1 MTVPRHVFG
10 YAGRTEF
17 GLLSTPD
24 LIYKMQW
31 IFKEYDP
38 DQLLIFSRS
47 LGLDPLYGKLLLTRN
62 IVTQK
67 QLDEYFNPTPDKLHD
82 PFLMKDLEKAILRIQ
97 QALTGGEKILVYG
110 DYDVDG
116 ITSAS
121 VLYLFFKKMG
131 GDICYYIP
139 DREKEGYGLS
149 REGLDHAASQGVSL
163 IITCDCGINAV
174 DKVRYANQKGLD
186 VIITDHHEP
195 SLELPPALAIVN
207 PKQNDDTYPE
217 KNLCG
222 AGVAFKLIQGYCRYE
237 NLDEE
242 SAYDYLDLVALGTA
256 ADIVNMTGENRILMS
271 EGLRKINSG
280 KNRIGLKALMDV
292 SRIRPEEMDVS
303 KIVFGIAPRL
313 NAVGRLGEASRAVKL
328 LTTLDPDEA
337 KTYSEI
343 LDDENTQRRVIEK
356 DVMEEAIR
364 IIEKRYSRKLPK
376 ILILHN
382 STWHPG
388 VIGIV
393 ASKIKERYHR
403 PVIMIAFQDNLGKG
417 SGRSITGF
425 DLYGALHVHEKWLQ
439 SYGGHVMAAGLTISK
454 ENLDQFIRD
463 LHKFAEDTISPDIL
477 EPRIYIDA
485 EVEMEQINMEL
496 LTFLDRLRPF
506 GPGNMRPKFCL
517 RNVQPQRASIVGGNH
532 LKFRARKNHVSLD
545 CIAWNFGEDLP
556 LVSESHKA
564 VDLVFVPSINDWNGT
579 RSIQLIVKAIKSH
592 EQA

>member
-10 YAGRTEF
+10 HAGRTEF
-17 GLLSTPD
+17 GLRSTPD

-31 IFKEYDP
+31 FFKEYDP
-38 DQLLIFSRS
+38 DQLLVFSRS
-47 LGLDPLYGKLLLTRN
+47 HGLEPLYSKILLTRG
-62 IVTQK
+62 IITQK
-67 QLDEYFNPTPDKLHD
+67 QLDDYFNPTPDKLHD
-82 PFLMKDLEKAILRIQ
+82 PFLLKDMEKALLRIHQALEKHER
-97 QALTGGEKILVYG
+97 ILVYG

-121 VLYLFFKKMG
+121 VLYLFFQELN

-149 REGLDHAASQGVSL
+149 QEGIDNAVRQGVSL

-174 DKVRYANQKGLD
+174 DKVRYAMSKGLE

-195 SLELPPALAIVN
+195 SPELPPALAIVN
-207 PKQNDDTYPE
+207 PKRPDDTYPE

-222 AGVAFKLIQGYCRYE
+222 AGVAFKLIQGYCRLF
-237 NLDEE
+237 NLDEKT
-242 SAYDYLDLVALGTA
+242 AYDYMDLVALGTA
-256 ADIVNMTGENRILMS
+256 ADIVSMTGENRILMS
-271 EGLRKINSG
+271 EGLRKINVN
-280 KNRIGLKALMDV
+280 KNRIGLRALMDV

-328 LTTLDPDEA
+328 LTTRDPEEA
-337 KTYSEI
+337 KAYSEI
-343 LDDENTQRRVIEK
+343 LDDENTLRRAIEK
-356 DVMEEAIR
+356 DVMEEAIQD
-364 IIEKRYSRKLPK
+364 IEKRYPDKLPK
-376 ILILHN
+376 ILVLHN
-382 STWHPG
+382 PAWHSG

-403 PVIMIAFQDNLGKG
+403 PVIMIAFQDDMGKG

-425 DLYGALHVHEKWLQ
+425 DLYGALHAHERWLKT
-439 SYGGHVMAAGLTISK
+439 YGGHVMAAGLTITR
-454 ENLDQFIRD
+454 ENLDMFIQN
-463 LHKFAEDTISPDIL
+463 LYKFADDTISAELL

-485 EVEMEQINMEL
+485 EVEIEQIHIEL

-517 RNVQPQRASIVGGNH
+517 RGVQPQRARIVGGNH
-532 LKFRARKNHVSLD
+532 LKFRAREKHISFD
-545 CIAWNFGEDLP
+545 CIAWNFAEELP
-556 LVSESHKA
+556 LVNTPQNR
-564 VDLVFVPSINDWNGT
+564 VDLVFVPAINEWNGT
-579 RSIQLIVKAIKSH
+579 RSIQLIVKAIKPH
-592 EQA
+592 EER

>member
-1 MTVPRHVFG
+1 
-10 YAGRTEF
+10 
-17 GLLSTPD
+17 
-24 LIYKMQW
+24 MQW
-31 IFKEYDP
+31 IFKEFDS
-38 DQLLIFSRS
+38 DQLLIFSRT
-47 LGLDPLYGKLLLTRN
+47 LGLDPLYAKLLLTRN
-62 IVTQK
+62 IITQQ
-67 QLDEYFNPTPDKLHD
+67 QLEEYFNPTPDKLYD
-82 PFLMKDLEKAILRIQ
+82 PFLMKDMKKALLRIR
-97 QALTGGEKILVYG
+97 QALAKEEKILVYG

-121 VLYLFFKKMG
+121 ILYLFFQKLG

-149 REGLDHAASQGVSL
+149 REGLDHAVRLGVSL

-174 DKVRYANQKGLD
+174 EKVRYAKQKGLD

-195 SLELPPALAIVN
+195 SPELPPALAIVN
-207 PKQNDDTYPE
+207 PKQTDDIYPE

-237 NLDEE
+237 SLDEE
-242 SAYDYLDLVALGTA
+242 TAYDYLDLVALGTA
-256 ADIVNMTGENRILMS
+256 ADIVSMTGENRILMS
-271 EGLRKINSG
+271 EGLRKINVG
-280 KNRIGLKALMDV
+280 RNRIGLKALMDV

-328 LTTLDPDEA
+328 LTTQDPVEA
-337 KTYSEI
+337 KAYSEI
-343 LDDENTQRRVIEK
+343 LDDENTQRRAIEK
-356 DVMEEAIR
+356 DVMEEAIQD
-364 IIEKRYSRKLPK
+364 IEKRYPHQLPN
-376 ILILHN
+376 ILVLHN
-382 STWHPG
+382 PTWHPG

-393 ASKIKERYHR
+393 ASKIKELYHR
-403 PVIMIAFQDNLGKG
+403 PVIMIAFQDELGKG

-439 SYGGHVMAAGLTISK
+439 TYGGHVMAAGLTISRK
-454 ENLDQFIRD
+454 NLDQFMQD
-463 LHKFAEDTISPDIL
+463 LHKFAEDTISPDLL

-485 EVEMEQINMEL
+485 EVEIEQINMEL

-506 GPGNMRPKFCL
+506 GPGNMRPKFYL
-517 RNVQPQRASIVGGNH
+517 KNVQPQQARIVGGNH
-532 LKFRARKNHVSLD
+532 LKFRVRKNHRSLD
-545 CIAWNFGEDLP
+545 CIAWNFGEELP
-556 LVSESHKA
+556 LVSAPGKT

-579 RSIQLIVKAIKSH
+579 RSIQLIVKDLKPH

>member
-1 MTVPRHVFG
+1 
-10 YAGRTEF
+10 
-17 GLLSTPD
+17 
-24 LIYKMQW
+24 MQW
-31 IFKEYDP
+31 IFKEFDP
-38 DQLLIFSRS
+38 DQLLIFSRT

-62 IVTQK
+62 IINEK
-67 QLDEYFNPTPDKLHD
+67 QLEEYFNPTSDKLHN
-82 PFLMKDLEKAILRIQ
+82 PFLMKDMEKAILRIR
-97 QALTGGEKILVYG
+97 QALANGEKILVYG

-121 VLYLFFKKMG
+121 ILYLFFQKLG
-131 GDICYYIP
+131 GNISYYIP

-149 REGLDHAASQGVSL
+149 REGLDHAVRLGVSL

-174 DKVRYANQKGLD
+174 EKIRYARQKGLD

-195 SLELPPALAIVN
+195 SPELPPALAIVN
-207 PKQNDDTYPE
+207 PRQTDDSYPE

-242 SAYDYLDLVALGTA
+242 IAYDYLDLVALGTA
-256 ADIVNMTGENRILMS
+256 ADIVSMTGENRILMS
-271 EGLRKINSG
+271 EGLRKINVG

-328 LTTLDPDEA
+328 LTTRDPVEA
-337 KTYSEI
+337 RAYSEI
-343 LDDENTQRRVIEK
+343 LDDENTLRRAIEK

-364 IIEKRYSRKLPK
+364 DIEKRYPHQLPK
-376 ILILHN
+376 ILVLHN
-382 STWHPG
+382 PTWHPG

-393 ASKIKERYHR
+393 ASKIKELYHR
-403 PVIMIAFQDNLGKG
+403 PVIMIAFQDELGKG

-439 SYGGHVMAAGLTISK
+439 TYGGHVMAAGLTISR
-454 ENLDQFIRD
+454 ENLDQFMQD
-463 LHKFAEDTISPDIL
+463 LHKFAEDTISPDLL

-485 EVEMEQINMEL
+485 EVEIEQINMEL

-517 RNVQPQRASIVGGNH
+517 KNVQPLHARIVGGNH
-532 LKFRARKNHVSLD
+532 LKFRVRKNHLSLD
-545 CIAWNFGEDLP
+545 CIAWNFGEKLP
-556 LVSESHKA
+556 LVSAPDKA
-564 VDLVFVPSINDWNGT
+564 VDIVFVPSINDWNGI
-579 RSIQLIVKAIKSH
+579 RSIQLIVKDLKPH
-592 EQA
+592 KQA

>member
-1 MTVPRHVFG
+1 
-10 YAGRTEF
+10 
-17 GLLSTPD
+17 
-24 LIYKMQW
+24 MQW
-31 IFKEYDP
+31 IFKEFDP
-38 DQLLIFSRS
+38 DQLLIFSRT

-62 IVTQK
+62 IINEK
-67 QLDEYFNPTPDKLHD
+67 QLEEYFNPTSDKLHN
-82 PFLMKDLEKAILRIQ
+82 PFLMKDMEKAILRIR
-97 QALTGGEKILVYG
+97 QALANGEKILVYG

-121 VLYLFFKKMG
+121 ILYLFFQKLG
-131 GDICYYIP
+131 GNISYYIP

-149 REGLDHAASQGVSL
+149 REGLDHAVRLGVSL

-174 DKVRYANQKGLD
+174 EKIRYARQKGLD

-195 SLELPPALAIVN
+195 SPELPPALAIVN
-207 PKQNDDTYPE
+207 PRQTDDSYPE

-242 SAYDYLDLVALGTA
+242 IAYDYLDLVALGTA
-256 ADIVNMTGENRILMS
+256 ADIVSMTGENRILMS
-271 EGLRKINSG
+271 EGLRKINVG

-328 LTTLDPDEA
+328 LTTRDPVEA
-337 KTYSEI
+337 RAYSEI
-343 LDDENTQRRVIEK
+343 LDDENTLRRAIEK

-364 IIEKRYSRKLPK
+364 DIEKRYPHQLPK
-376 ILILHN
+376 ILVLHN
-382 STWHPG
+382 PTWHPG

-393 ASKIKERYHR
+393 ASKIKELYHR
-403 PVIMIAFQDNLGKG
+403 PVIMIAFQDELGKG

-439 SYGGHVMAAGLTISK
+439 TYGGHVMAAGLTISR
-454 ENLDQFIRD
+454 ENLDQFMQD
-463 LHKFAEDTISPDIL
+463 LHKFAEDTISPDLL

-485 EVEMEQINMEL
+485 EVEIEQINMEL

-517 RNVQPQRASIVGGNH
+517 KNVQPLHARIVGGNH
-532 LKFRARKNHVSLD
+532 LKFRVRKNHRSLD
-545 CIAWNFGEDLP
+545 CIAWNFGEELP
-556 LVSESHKA
+556 LVSAPGKT

-579 RSIQLIVKAIKSH
+579 RSIQLIVKDLKPH